1 MMVIPRTYT
10 HTPTVVKYGRGRA
23 GVLEPLPRVFYILQY
38 FEKNYPQWKAF
49 ELLEKMKYILWVV
62 ALLETCSV
70 TKHGSHLGRHL
81 GFYEVKTEIID
92 NFVLD
97 V

>member
-1 MMVIPRTYT
+1 MGVE
-10 HTPTVVKYGRGRA
+10 

-38 FEKNYPQWKAF
+38 FEKNYPQWKVF
-49 ELLEKMKYILWVV
+49 ELLAKMKYILWVV
-62 ALLETCSV
+62 ALLETCAV

-81 GFYEVKTEIID
+81 AFYEVKTEIID

>member
-1 MMVIPRTYT
+1 MMVNPRTYT
-10 HTPTVVKYGRGRA
+10 HTPTVVKYGRGE
-23 GVLEPLPRVFYILQY
+23 VLEPLPRVFYILQY
-38 FEKNYPQWKAF
+38 FEKNHPQWKAF

-62 ALLETCSV
+62 ALPETCAV
-70 TKHGSHLGRHL
+70 TKHGCHLGRHL